1 MKMSTLSEMPLALE
15 ELQLAGHKESTLPK
29 TLSNDEL
36 DEMII
41 AIDGYFFFH
50 YNDLSFF
57 DKKQQHEI
65 EMFLDLRRE
74 ISSRYD
80 KLNKNL
86 S

>member
-1 MKMSTLSEMPLALE
+1 
-15 ELQLAGHKESTLPK
+15 
-29 TLSNDEL
+29 
-36 DEMII
+36 MII
-41 AIDGYFFFH
+41 AVDGYFLFH

>member
-1 MKMSTLSEMPLALE
+1 M
-15 ELQLAGHKESTLPK
+15 LPK

-41 AIDGYFFFH
+41 AVDGYFLFH